1 MEKVKVYLEQI
12 QKEASL
18 AVALLDALRALDMYN
33 KTHVR
38 CGSQLL
44 LLDFTEEIEILKS
57 ALTLLHVDP
66 KQAMEEKVDGSWFG

>member
-12 QKEASL
+12 QKEALL
-18 AVALLDALRALDMYN
+18 AVALLNALRALDLYN

-38 CGSQLL
+38 CGSQFL
-44 LLDFTEEIEILKS
+44 LLDFTEEIEILNS

-66 KQAMEEKVDGSWFG
+66 KQAMEDEVDGT